1 MKIWTDNNLCVIMI
15 MLSAVT
21 PIFERRKD
29 MKKDILA
36 NSPVEKSQNI
46 SNIDTSEAVELF
58 SKLSPT
64 AQDAILDLVREL
76 AAQN

>member
-1 MKIWTDNNLCVIMI
+1 MI

>member
-1 MKIWTDNNLCVIMI
+1 
-15 MLSAVT
+15 
-21 PIFERRKD
+21 